1 MEGTNQRIRSLE
13 STVVDLQKEVDVANS
28 TIHEYEKLI
37 EALEEVAEKY
47 DKSHA
52 RNETLEDANHF
63 ISEDLK
69 EMTEKGMENTLP
81 TASDSNIILILD
93 RIKLE
98 NINST
103 HAGLT
108 VHMYIKIIFEEA
120 RPGHKSYFLEFT
132 SQTIECVDGNGK
144 W

>member
-13 STVVDLQKEVDVANS
+13 STVVDLQKEVDFANS

-37 EALEEVAEKY
+37 EALEVAEKY

-120 RPGHKSYFLEFT
+120 RPGHNFQLIS
-132 SQTIECVDGNGK
+132 DH
-144 W
+144 